1 MRKSSSKYLHRILLT
16 AVLAINFLLLWAGWS
31 AVLHGSNWFAQSLRA
46 ILPFS
51 LSVTSH
57 LFGALS
63 LVFAFVGIGLMSWLC
78 RNGDAP
84 KSNAQGLNRGGSTD
98 EQLAPSNDTPF
109 VIPGYAKR
117 TMVIA
122 AVALCVVTVMTVIEC
137 VGLGNGA
144 PAKEYAEQAD
154 LVSQEV
160 ASLARML
167 FAEEAPR
174 DENVRQF
181 LVFSSDEEMFSS
193 AMHARFPELA
203 RFRYSLIG
211 LLLRSHRKQL
221 QFLKDGYQLVMT
233 WRYQG
238 KSQGDFPIPYVLV
251 TPKHDATDAAT
262 CELVFAIEPDTGR
275 LLLDGSSINGAS
287 FLDFLSVMR
296 TGEFTRKQAEY
307 AFLEHIQPLLA
318 SKSEQP

>member
-31 AVLHGSNWFAQSLRA
+31 AVLRGSNWFAQSLRA

-98 EQLAPSNDTPF
+98 EQLPPSNDTPF

-203 RFRYSLIG
+203 RFQYSLIG
-211 LLLRSHRKQL
+211 LLLRSHR
-221 QFLKDGYQLVMT
+221 
-233 WRYQG
+233 
-238 KSQGDFPIPYVLV
+238 
-251 TPKHDATDAAT
+251 T

-307 AFLEHIQPLLA
+307 AFLEHIQPLIA